1 MSRHSL
7 PEFCTSPQSFISVP
21 CHMSDRRAIVKDPL
35 LYEDPITA
43 RKVIISI
50 SLLWIPPTVV
60 SLGPFLGWGGY
71 QYNPMIYACG
81 QRWDSESTFP
91 LLIISFVVPLFI
103 IFASNDKVIKVARR
117 LEREVTV
124 QLGKINNEGDN
135 QMLQD
140 SQNGTNYQQ
149 QDETPQQEDQRQTG
163 QAIATEEE
171 TGEEPL
177 ELFKK
182 RLRKVELVN
191 LEDEPNGINGEQ
203 QDEAIIESCN
213 QEEQPEKAIVEKVV
227 SEDASAL
234 CKKTLQR
241 VEEVNL
247 EDKHCESDAGC
258 GSNKKDNS
266 KRMKRLRATKEPVCG
281 LLHSQPP
288 TLAMCRENSVS
299 PAGVQQRNP
308 KNTKSN
314 AQEGL
319 VTILREC
326 TAARDVMVI
335 MGAFL
340 VCFLP
345 LWVHGIYRAIMGMH
359 HSSFV
364 SLCVNSAYAT
374 TTIWNAIIYSVCK
387 KEFSK
392 AVRKLFKM

>member
-1 MSRHSL
+1 MALIENLLIVLVTALDRLFQNMRGFLLASL
-7 PEFCTSPQSFISVP
+7 ALSDFLFVTFAFAPRVISTAYKEWIFGEKW
-21 CHMSDRRAIVKDPL
+21 CHASAFLARVLYLTTILHLCAVSYERYRAIVKDPL
-35 LYEDPITA
+35 LYEDRITA

-71 QYNPMIYACG
+71 RYNPMIYACG

-140 SQNGTNYQQ
+140 SQNGINYQQ

-203 QDEAIIESCN
+203 KTKQSSNLAIKKNSQRKRSSGKLLAKIHLRFVRRRCKELKKSVLRTN
-213 QEEQPEKAIVEKVV
+213 IANRMLDVV
-227 SEDASAL
+227 RTRKTIQSE
-234 CKKTLQR
+234 
-241 VEEVNL
+241 
-247 EDKHCESDAGC
+247 
-258 GSNKKDNS
+258 
-266 KRMKRLRATKEPVCG
+266 
-281 LLHSQPP
+281 
-288 TLAMCRENSVS
+288 
-299 PAGVQQRNP
+299 
-308 KNTKSN
+308 
-314 AQEGL
+314 
-319 VTILREC
+319 
-326 TAARDVMVI
+326 
-335 MGAFL
+335 
-340 VCFLP
+340 
-345 LWVHGIYRAIMGMH
+345 
-359 HSSFV
+359 
-364 SLCVNSAYAT
+364 
-374 TTIWNAIIYSVCK
+374 
-387 KEFSK
+387 
-392 AVRKLFKM
+392 